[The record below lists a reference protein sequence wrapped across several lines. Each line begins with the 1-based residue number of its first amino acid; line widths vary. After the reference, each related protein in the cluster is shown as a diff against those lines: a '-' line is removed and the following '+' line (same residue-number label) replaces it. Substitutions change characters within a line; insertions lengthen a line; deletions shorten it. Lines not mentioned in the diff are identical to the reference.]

1 MLLRNDTDTDGEKT
15 YQLADTVENYDML
28 FVAWGKVD
36 RPAYNDSYYMQTAI
50 VYHNGMRDAWSLNT
64 DPSSSSSSYYRINGA
79 TWEGS
84 GYPPDPPRLII
95 GFKL

>member
-28 FVAWGKVD
+28 FVAWGRVD
-36 RPAYNDSYYMQTAI
+36 RPAYNDSHYMQTAI
-50 VYHNGMRDAWSLNT
+50 VYHNGMRDAWSLRTN
-64 DPSSSSSSYYRINGA
+64 PSSSSSYYRIYGA
-79 TWEGS
+79 TWEGE
-84 GYPPDPPRLII
+84 GYPPEPPRLII